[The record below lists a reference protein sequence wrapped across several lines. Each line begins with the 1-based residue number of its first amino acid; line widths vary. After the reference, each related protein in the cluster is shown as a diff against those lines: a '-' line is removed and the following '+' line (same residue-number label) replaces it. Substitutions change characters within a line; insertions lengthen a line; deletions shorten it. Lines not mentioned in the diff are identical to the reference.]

1 MNEIVILGG
10 GVAGVLVA
18 DTLAR
23 RLPQDLGNI
32 TLVTDS
38 EQHYFQPAQIHVAF
52 DQVAPRTLKRPV
64 RGLLDKRVELVL
76 QKVVGVDHEDQ
87 WVRLENG
94 RELHFD
100 QLVIATGCC
109 LEPSLVPGLQE
120 AGHHFFSLG
129 EAMLLRSQLKRFN
142 GGRIVVGAAAVP
154 HKNPLGPVEFAF
166 LLEEEL
172 QNRGVKGTSEI
183 LFVHPES
190 QPHKNDDV
198 SDLILS
204 LFKKRGIGFRP
215 HFHTHSADPGSRTI
229 ANRQG
234 DTEAFDLLVMA
245 PPNRGARFLRRSPLA
260 DRRGFIRTLPR
271 SLQVKDADQVWAV
284 GDATNLAVSK
294 EASTAHFE
302 ARAVA
307 EQIEADILGT
317 IPDGRKAEYRGRV
330 VSFLETGY
338 DEAIM
343 LDYTRRS
350 APEVSPP
357 SEAICLLKRG
367 FMKSYWLLLTQGMV

>member
-23 RLPQDLGNI
+23 RLPRDLGAI
-32 TLVTDS
+32 TVISDS
-38 EQHYFQPAQIHVAF
+38 KQHYFQPAQVQIAF
-52 DQVAPRTLKRPV
+52 DRVSPGTLKRPV
-64 RGLLDKRVELVL
+64 RGLLDKRVDLVE
-76 QKVVGVDHEDQ
+76 QKVVGLDHEDQ

-100 QLVIATGCC
+100 HLVIATGCC
-109 LEPSLVPGLQE
+109 LEPSVVPGLQE

-129 EAMLLRSQLKRFN
+129 EAMLLRSQLRRFA

-172 QNRGVKGTSEI
+172 QRRDLKGKSEI
-183 LFVHPES
+183 LFVHPEG

-198 SDLILS
+198 SDLILQ

-215 HFHTHSADPGSRTI
+215 RFHTHSADPEKKTI
-229 ANRQG
+229 ANRRG
-234 DTEAFDLLVMA
+234 DSESFDLLVMS
-245 PPNRGARFLRRSPLA
+245 PPNRGARFLRRSELA
-260 DRRGFIRTLPR
+260 DRRGFVCTLPR
-271 SLQVKDADQVWAV
+271 SLQVKDAESVWAV

-307 EQIEADILGT
+307 EQIEADILGA
-317 IPDGRKAEYRGRV
+317 IPDRKKAEYRGRV

-338 DEAIM
+338 GEAIM
-343 LDYTRRS
+343 LDYTRKN
-350 APEVSPP
+350 APEVARP

-367 FMKSYWLLLTQGMV
+367 FMKSYWALLTQGVV